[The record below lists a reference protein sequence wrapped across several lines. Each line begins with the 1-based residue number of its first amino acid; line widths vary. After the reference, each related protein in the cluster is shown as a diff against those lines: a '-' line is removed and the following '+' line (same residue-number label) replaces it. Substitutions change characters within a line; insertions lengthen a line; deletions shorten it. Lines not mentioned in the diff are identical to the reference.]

1 MNVDELLEQYMN
13 DPKWKGKL
21 FMEDE
26 KTCYTDG
33 LLIGLFLAQ
42 KEHALLKQQI
52 SQLKNDLIVAR
63 KDREDLKDVI
73 ATSIEGFMKDNPS
86 TSLQFLADRE
96 SREKIEQLEKQ
107 ICELQSE
114 ISSLKEQKVIDGNCK
129 SLSL

>member
-21 FMEDE
+21 FMDDE

-33 LLIGLFLAQ
+33 LLIGLFLAR

-52 SQLKNDLIVAR
+52 SQLKNDLSVAR

-73 ATSIEGFMKDNPS
+73 AVGIEGFMKDNPY
-86 TSLQFLADRE
+86 TALQFMADKE

-114 ISSLKEQKVIDGNCK
+114 ISNLKEQNVKKIGY
-129 SLSL
+129 